1 MGFIG
6 PVGEAGLAG
15 EKVRHL
21 VPALNNYCETFKFS
35 GIDSLNMSECC
46 VFIFRGIEGR
56 WAFPGHLEKRDR
68 R

>member
-15 EKVRHL
+15 EKVCTRSFL
-21 VPALNNYCETFKFS
+21 VNILSDVARPHKVTLRT
-35 GIDSLNMSECC
+35 ECC
-46 VFIFRGIEGR
+46 AHVFFREIEGR
-56 WAFPGHLEKRDR
+56 WGFPDHLEKRDR